1 MKIWCSLTRN
11 PANKWSESCPLWSSF
26 PVAYVSKIFLGK
38 LLLDKNL
45 TVGSCCRK

>member
-26 PVAYVSKIFLGK
+26 PVAHVSKIFLGK
-38 LLLDKNL
+38 LLIPFHIDYLCY
-45 TVGSCCRK
+45 TYY